1 MVVRPLNFTVRPHA
15 PTHTSVARL
24 GAFTLFLLLAICA
37 AALFGAV
44 HDQISYTVSNE
55 YFTRF
60 KFLQFGLLDPAVPER
75 VRAAVV
81 GVLASWWMGIPVGLL
96 CGAAGFIQRSAS
108 AMRRAL
114 LWTLAV
120 VMGFTLLFALGGL
133 VYGYFQ
139 TSTLDLANY
148 SGWFIPPGLDQPR
161 RFLCAGYMH
170 NSAYIGGALGIPVS
184 WLFNVA
190 FRLREA

>member
-1 MVVRPLNFTVRPHA
+1 
-15 PTHTSVARL
+15 
-24 GAFTLFLLLAICA
+24 
-37 AALFGAV
+37 
-44 HDQISYTVSNE
+44 
-55 YFTRF
+55 
-60 KFLQFGLLDPAVPER
+60 
-75 VRAAVV
+75 
-81 GVLASWWMGIPVGLL
+81 
-96 CGAAGFIQRSAS
+96 
-108 AMRRAL
+108 
-114 LWTLAV
+114 
-120 VMGFTLLFALGGL
+120 MGFTLLFALGGL

-170 NSAYIGGALGIPVS
+170 NSAYIGGALGIPVA

>member
-1 MVVRPLNFTVRPHA
+1 VR
-15 PTHTSVARL
+15 RL
-24 GAFTLFLLLAICA
+24 GTFVLFLLLAICA
-37 AALFGAV
+37 AGLFGAV
-44 HDQISYTVSNE
+44 HDQISYTVSHE

-60 KFLQFGLLDPAVPER
+60 KFPQFGLLDPSVPER

-108 AMRRAL
+108 AMLRAL
-114 LWTLAV
+114 LWTLPV

-139 TSTLDLANY
+139 TSALDLANY
-148 SGWFIPPGLDQPR
+148 SGWFIPPGLEQPR

-170 NSAYIGGALGIPVS
+170 NSAYIGGALGIPVA
-184 WLFNVA
+184 WLFNVV